1 MTNQE
6 RERPKI
12 ENYSYRETNHLHTQ
26 KYVDDLNLYIDQE
39 EANNK
44 YLHTALKDRREIC
57 DKLEAEKKELIEE
70 LEQTISNLESKQKA
84 FLGTN
89 GETARAN
96 FKLGLGWAI
105 EAFKTIVDN
114 IK

>member
-1 MTNQE
+1 ME
-6 RERPKI
+6 IPKI
-12 ENYSYRETNHLHTQ
+12 ENYSLNKGVNIQDYIS
-26 KYVDDLNLYIDQE
+26 DLNLFIDQE
-39 EANNK
+39 K
-44 YLHTALKDRREIC
+44 
-57 DKLEAEKKELIEE
+57 AEKKELIKE